1 MSDIPSEETVQGT
14 EPWLLARCGWLGAS
28 SMSDVLAK
36 GQGITRTKCLR
47 RIVAELLT
55 GKPMETYQNAHM
67 ERGNEQE
74 PLARIS
80 YEEITGNLV
89 EEVGFIKHATLRCGF
104 SPDGLVGKDG
114 GVEIKSVIPTVQI
127 ETILK
132 GGYPSEHKAQIQG
145 SLWISGRTFW
155 DFVSFSP
162 DMPEHLRTYI
172 FRVERD
178 EPYILNLAAEC
189 TVFLGE
195 VMALVAKLN
204 SREQ

>member
-1 MSDIPSEETVQGT
+1 MTEQDLAPQGT
-14 EPWLLARCGWLGAS
+14 QEWLQARCGWLGAS

-74 PLARIS
+74 PFARAS
-80 YEEITGNLV
+80 YEAITGNLV
-89 EEVGFIKHATLRCGF
+89 EETGFIKHATLRCGF
-104 SPDGLVGKDG
+104 SPDGLIGLDG
-114 GVEIKSVIPTVQI
+114 GVEIKSVIPTVQL
-127 ETILK
+127 ETVIK

-145 SLWISGRTFW
+145 SLWISGRQWW
-155 DFVSFSP
+155 DFCSWSE

-172 FRVERD
+172 FRVVRD
-178 EPYILNLAAEC
+178 EAYITNLAAEVE
-189 TVFLGE
+189 VFLGE
-195 VMALVAKLN
+195 VYALVEKLN
-204 SREQ
+204 ARKAV